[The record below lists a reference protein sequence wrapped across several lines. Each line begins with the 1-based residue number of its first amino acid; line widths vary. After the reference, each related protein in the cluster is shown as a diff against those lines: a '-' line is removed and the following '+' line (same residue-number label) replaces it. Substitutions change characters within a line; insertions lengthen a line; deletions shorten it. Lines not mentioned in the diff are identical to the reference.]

1 MKQADAV
8 DILLVEDNPQDAE
21 LIIRALRRLNIAN
34 PIFLVEDGA
43 AALDFMLCRGNYAK
57 RKSSR
62 TPRVILLDLKL
73 PKINGLEVLKVIK
86 GTPHLRTI
94 PVVVVTS
101 SQEDPDIA
109 AAYELGANSYVVKP
123 VGADAFI
130 EAMSKLGLYW
140 LLVNHPP
147 KGMMNEQDSP
157 PTEISI

>member
-1 MKQADAV
+1 MNHSDTV
-8 DILLVEDNPQDAE
+8 DILLIEDNPQDAE

-34 PIFLVEDGA
+34 PMFLVEDGA
-43 AALDFMLCRGNYAK
+43 AALDFIFGQGDYTA

-62 TPRVILLDLKL
+62 APKVILLDLKL
-73 PKINGLEVLKVIK
+73 PKINGLEVLKIIK
-86 GTPHLRTI
+86 GTPRLRAI

-109 AAYELGANSYVVKP
+109 AAYDLGANSYVVKP

-140 LLVNHPP
+140 LLLNHPP
-147 KGMMNEQDSP
+147 KGMMDEQP
-157 PTEISI
+157 PPSTEISI